1 MPAGSGLF
9 LIPALAVWVA
19 EIGLGLHGRPAAPV
33 LLGLV
38 MAAVALFAGG
48 FVWVLRAPGKR
59 RIRTLRGIE
68 WRLGPEGTRRF
79 GVVFA
84 SLWLLLVTP
93 FVLSEP
99 QSFFAWLFAAFGVVG
114 GGLVASSAGR
124 VSSQAPSP
132 RLRQELAA
140 RQRRWLPRVL
150 LGIAGLSFA
159 VPALVLYLEG
169 VRNPWLYV
177 VFSGL
182 PGVIVGHVV
191 LALLRPAGRKRPR
204 PHRRPPGG
212 GPVRGDRSQWIAAA
226 LLVAAVLVLIYRD
239 DLETGWARFGGRD
252 QVASVVSKAKG
263 KVPVAAPPS
272 SPPVPGADVPAAPSG
287 WQVVPAV
294 PEDAAPVVLT
304 AWLARPWRLGQSGRR
319 QLLRP
324 HSERCWLDPVD
335 YPGEGVVHYGRIRL
349 GTVDHCVAVS
359 VWDSRDPRLWIDA
372 DGDGR
377 FGDPG
382 GIYRN
387 QGNGRLAAEVR
398 LPMPDPRL
406 GNNPRNRDYRL
417 WVWVQAGQEG
427 TLWLAYYPTT
437 ELETHARLPGTETR
451 VLAVVAERAGG
462 IDGDFSDDGVYVDLD
477 GDGKVAEGEYVPPG
491 GGLRAPDGRLWRV
504 QVRLP

>member
-1 MPAGSGLF
+1 MPTGSGRF

-19 EIGLGLHGRPAAPV
+19 EVGLGLHGRPPAPV

-38 MAAVALFAGG
+38 TAVVALFAGG

-59 RIRTLRGIE
+59 RVRTLRGIE

-93 FVLSEP
+93 AVLSEP
-99 QSFFAWLFAAFGVVG
+99 HSFFFWLFAAFGVIG
-114 GGLVASSAGR
+114 GVLVAASGGR
-124 VSSQAPSP
+124 VSRQAPSP

-169 VRNPWLYV
+169 ARNPWVYV

-182 PGVIVGHVV
+182 PGMIAGYVALRV
-191 LALLRPAGRKRPR
+191 LRSVERQRPR
-204 PHRRPPGG
+204 PYRPSGN
-212 GPVRGDRSQWIAAA
+212 GPVRSDRSQWIAAV

-239 DLETGWARFGGRD
+239 DIETGWARFGSRD
-252 QVASVVSKAKG
+252 QVAAVASGAKG
-263 KVPVAAPPS
+263 KVPAAAPPS
-272 SPPVPGADVPAAPSG
+272 SRPVPSVDVPAAPSG

-294 PEDAAPVVLT
+294 PEDAAPVVLS
-304 AWLARPWRLGQSGRR
+304 AWLARPWRLGQSGRS
-319 QLLRP
+319 QLLRS
-324 HSERCWLDPVD
+324 HSERCWLDPAD

-349 GTVDHCVAVS
+349 GAVDHCVAVS
-359 VWDSRDPRLWIDA
+359 GWDSRDPWLWVDA

-417 WVWVQAGQEG
+417 WVWVQAGQER

-437 ELETHARLPGTETR
+437 ELETHARLPGAETR

-462 IDGDFSDDGVYVDLD
+462 IDGDFSDDGVYLDLD
-477 GDGKVAEGEYVPPG
+477 ADGKVADGEYVPPG
-491 GGLRAPDGRLWRV
+491 GGLRGPDGRLWRV